1 MNSDARQLLLIERR
15 LFFADARIDMTI
27 EIMETK

>member
-1 MNSDARQLLLIERR
+1 MNSAVRQLLLTERR
-15 LFFADARIDMTI
+15 LFFADVRTDMTI